1 MAHELLT
8 PALLLAQSDPGRGS
22 DPTGTGGVIIIVAII
37 LLVLAAGAFLARKVF
52 VRDTMPTKPS
62 EDEKSPQA
70 AGADAAGESASADPS
85 AMGRPSDRG

>member
-1 MAHELLT
+1 MASDLLAM
-8 PALLLAQSDPGRGS
+8 ALLVAQDDPGRGG
-22 DPTGTGGVIIIVAII
+22 DPGGPGGVIVIVVII

-62 EDEKSPQA
+62 EDEQSPKA
-70 AGADAAGESASADPS
+70 VGADTAGESASADPS